1 MNKKELADF
10 VDRMSDRL
18 DEISAGGF
26 VTTTDG
32 SKVPKSVLKIVPTV
46 EELSLLRM
54 GMIAALI
61 EVHKLLTGEEE
72 AEDPERLAVQMLYDC
87 SNLLFEHRL
96 AKVKSKKAKKG

>member
-26 VTTTDG
+26 VKVSDG

-46 EELSLLRM
+46 EELTIMRM
-54 GMIAALI
+54 GMIAALV
-61 EVHKLLTGEEE
+61 EVHRLLTGEGK
-72 AEDPERLAVQMLYDC
+72 AEDPERLAEQMICDC
-87 SNLLFEHRL
+87 SNLLFEYRL
-96 AKVKSKKAKKG
+96 AKVKSKKAKKD